1 MPAVSDLSDR
11 LPSRQGSRRPTAGRY
26 FKHVSEL
33 TVLEPQ
39 PARGAALLLVHCS
52 DFADDRPSAYTRL
65 EQEIG
70 LPLTRLLVGALVG
83 PQGLRGSSSP

>member
-1 MPAVSDLSDR
+1 
-11 LPSRQGSRRPTAGRY
+11 
-26 FKHVSEL
+26 VSEL
-33 TVLEPQ
+33 SVLDSH

-52 DFADDRPSAYTRL
+52 DYAEKFPSAYTRL

-70 LPLTRLLVGALVG
+70 SPLARLLVGALIG